1 MLKTMMM
8 KTTKISSLAALL
20 LMLLLALGVLAP
32 SAQASRSLG
41 DVLENYEGYDW
52 NYSL

>member
-1 MLKTMMM
+1 MGK
-8 KTTKISSLAALL
+8 SSLAALL

-32 SAQASRSLG
+32 SAQASRPLG

-52 NYSL
+52 NYITNRAMWQA